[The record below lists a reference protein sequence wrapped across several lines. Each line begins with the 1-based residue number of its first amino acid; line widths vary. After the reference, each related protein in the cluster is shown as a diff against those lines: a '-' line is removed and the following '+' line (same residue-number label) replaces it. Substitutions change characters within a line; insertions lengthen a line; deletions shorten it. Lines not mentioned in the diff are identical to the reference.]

1 MSTIG
6 SKWFGEGEKY
16 AKAVFTL
23 AYKIAPSII
32 FIDEVDSMLG
42 KREKQGEHEA
52 MRKIKNE
59 FMSLWDGLKTQDKE
73 RVIVLGA
80 TNRPMDLDDA
90 VLRRMPRRLLVDL
103 PDSLNREKILRVILK
118 EEKIEENFNFTELSK
133 MTEGYTGSDLRN
145 LCIAAAYIP
154 VKNS

>member
-1 MSTIG
+1 
-6 SKWFGEGEKY
+6 
-16 AKAVFTL
+16 
-23 AYKIAPSII
+23 
-32 FIDEVDSMLG
+32 MLG

-59 FMSLWDGLKTQDKE
+59 FMSLWDGLKTQEKE

-103 PDSLNREKILRVILK
+103 PDTGNREKILRVILK
-118 EEKIEENFNFTELSK
+118 DEKISPNFDYLELAK
-133 MTEGYTGSDLRN
+133 ITEGFTGSDLKN
-145 LCIAAAYIP
+145 LCIAA
-154 VKNS
+154 VKYFFIIFFLNFFLTFFFNFSGLHPHQRNTNQRKVVGY

>member
-1 MSTIG
+1 
-6 SKWFGEGEKY
+6 
-16 AKAVFTL
+16 
-23 AYKIAPSII
+23 
-32 FIDEVDSMLG
+32 MLG

-59 FMSLWDGLKTQDKE
+59 FMSLWDGLKTQEKE

-103 PDSLNREKILRVILK
+103 PDTVNREKILKIILK
-118 EEKIEENFNFTELSK
+118 DEILHQNFDFTELAK
-133 MTEGYTGSDLRN
+133 MTEGFTGSDLKN
-145 LCIAAAYIP
+145 LCIAA
-154 VKNS
+154 VKKNIII